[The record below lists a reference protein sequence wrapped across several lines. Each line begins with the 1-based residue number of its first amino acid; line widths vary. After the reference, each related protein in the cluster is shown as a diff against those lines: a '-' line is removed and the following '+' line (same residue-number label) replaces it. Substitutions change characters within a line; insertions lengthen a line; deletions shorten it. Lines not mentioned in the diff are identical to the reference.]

1 MSSRR
6 KYGMSKIK
14 EVLSDTKEVFSTRW
28 TPGSLRVPSW
38 VVSAMIWITWA
49 RTISYGLELML
60 INDTRLSGILLY
72 ADLVGVAYWGI
83 SLLIAS
89 VVLAIGLISRNAM
102 VVTIGTLLS
111 GAVWLG
117 FSLTMGFGWANTGT
131 GGRFFAAAFLTALT
145 WAIFFFLQIKSF
157 KKNGVGPDALVS

>member
-1 MSSRR
+1 
-6 KYGMSKIK
+6 MSKLK
-14 EVLSDTKEVFSTRW
+14 EVLLDTKEVFSTRW
-28 TPGSLRVPSW
+28 APETLRVPSW

-49 RTISYGLELML
+49 RTVSYGLELML
-60 INDTRLSGILLY
+60 IDNLSLSGILLY
-72 ADLVGVAYWGI
+72 ADLFGVANWGLF
-83 SLLIAS
+83 LLVAA
-89 VVLAIGLISRNAM
+89 VVLAIGLLSRNAM

-111 GAVWLG
+111 GSIWLG
-117 FSLTMGFGWANTGT
+117 FSLVMGFGWANTGT